1 MMARALTVSTILSC
15 AVAAFLGTPALRAQ
29 DTPDVGAIV
38 DEAERRVSGYGDFT
52 ARLTMTLRS
61 GAGSERTRVMQISG
75 LEVPEDGDKTLVV
88 FEEPRDLQGTAVL
101 TVTHREAASEQW
113 LHLPAARRTRR
124 IASGSRTDSFLGS
137 EFTYEDMGS
146 LALRRYRYR
155 YLRREALAGR
165 DMHVLERAPLDGDS
179 GYSRHLVWLD
189 TGEYR
194 VFRID
199 YFDLNG
205 EPTKSLNVDGYER
218 YAGGQWRPTRMVM
231 ADLGS
236 GRSTTL
242 DWTDYAFGTGLDD
255 SDFDSRRLGR

>member
-1 MMARALTVSTILSC
+1 
-15 AVAAFLGTPALRAQ
+15 
-29 DTPDVGAIV
+29 
-38 DEAERRVSGYGDFT
+38 
-52 ARLTMTLRS
+52 
-61 GAGSERTRVMQISG
+61 
-75 LEVPEDGDKTLVV
+75 
-88 FEEPRDLQGTAVL
+88 
-101 TVTHREAASEQW
+101 
-113 LHLPAARRTRR
+113 
-124 IASGSRTDSFLGS
+124 
-137 EFTYEDMGS
+137 
-146 LALRRYRYR
+146 
-155 YLRREALAGR
+155 
-165 DMHVLERAPLDGDS
+165 MHVLERAPLDGDS